1 MNLEYVFGSF
11 EFNDE
16 LLLIEMDRMEKTP
29 MSIKEKMKKSGLI
42 KREKEN
48 VDNYINK
55 GVDAVVLDVEL
66 FKKSLSSFVG
76 LFKTALR
83 KEKDEVVF
91 SVIDTLGHESIV
103 VKAILKSQNEKYIAK
118 VLEKGKFSEDVEVLF
133 LKNGYKEFAD
143 KLLER
148 KRLDLISQEA
158 IVENAPIEAVG
169 KLIKRRDIDLK
180 ALLNKVLELKSQY
193 LLEIL
198 LDSYIFLS
206 SAHRMYIIQNY
217 DEECIVKLIE
227 KYGKRL
233 EDDLES
239 KFIERNA
246 TKQQIDKIIERGFKN
261 VLVLLLDFKQIGT
274 LVQVCVLENKYMERK
289 VLRAILRRGYLV
301 SGMADFIY
309 STGDFGLQAI
319 IERHFIGELKFKK

>member
-1 MNLEYVFGSF
+1 MNLDCVFDSF

-16 LLLIEMDRMEKTP
+16 LLFIEMDRMEKTP
-29 MSIKEKMKKSGLI
+29 MPIKEKMKKSGLI

-55 GVDAVVLDVEL
+55 GVDAVVLDLEL
-66 FKKSLSSFVG
+66 FKNSLSSFMG
-76 LFKTALR
+76 LFNSALR

-91 SVIDTLGHESIV
+91 SVIDNLGHVTVV
-103 VKAILKSQNEKYIAK
+103 VKAILRSKNEKYIAK
-118 VLEKGKFSEDVEVLF
+118 VLEKGKFSEDIEVLF

-148 KRLDLISQEA
+148 RRLDIISQEA

-169 KLIKRRDIDLK
+169 KLIKRRDIDLR
-180 ALLNKVLELKSQY
+180 ALLNKVLELKSLY
-193 LLEIL
+193 LLEVL

-206 SAHRMYIIQNY
+206 CAHRMYIIQNY

-227 KYGKRL
+227 KYGKYLEADL
-233 EDDLES
+233 ED
-239 KFIERNA
+239 KFIERNEA
-246 TKQQIDKIIERGFKN
+246 KQQIDKIIERGFNN
-261 VLVLLLDFKQIGT
+261 VLVLLLNFKQIGT
-274 LVQVCVLENKYMERK
+274 LVQACVLENKYMERK
-289 VLRAILRRGYLV
+289 VLRAILERGYLV

-309 STGDFGLQAI
+309 SSGDFELQAI
-319 IERHFIGELKFKK
+319 IERNFKDELKFKK